1 MFGAG
6 TACVVSPIEGILY
19 EGEML
24 HIPTMENPEV
34 TNRCMKELL
43 DIQVIVYR
51 DNFSYFSIKT
61 YIFGA
66 H

>member
-19 EGEML
+19 NGEML
-24 HIPTMENPEV
+24 HIPTMENPEI

-43 DIQVIVYR
+43 DIQVWMEKV
-51 DNFSYFSIKT
+51 NL
-61 YIFGA
+61 
-66 H
+66 